1 MLTYKAAY
9 TYAEDGWVCARVV
22 DFPGAISQGRDLNDA
37 RDMLSSAL
45 AEMAEWCVRDGKPL
59 PLPNPDAEP
68 DAEPDRL
75 ENVYL
80 MFAAGPRVSVQPA
93 APAALPAVRPAARAA
108 A

>member
-1 MLTYKAAY
+1 MFTYKAAY
-9 TYAEDGWVCARVV
+9 TYAEDGWVCAQVV

-45 AEMAEWCVRDGKPL
+45 AEMAEWHVLDGKPL

-68 DAEPDRL
+68 DEEPDRF
-75 ENVYL
+75 ENIYL
-80 MFAAGPRVSVQPA
+80 MFAAGPRLSVQSA
-93 APAALPAVRPAARAA
+93 APAPVPAVRPAARAA